1 MLCVIY
7 PPLTPITSTIGMHSW
22 YTDTPSRSEAPLV
35 LRYTLLLYIAP
46 VLDDMRTVEEF
57 VANEA
62 TDIDYTFV
70 LPPGLNNKPVTGTL
84 LTGPD

>member
-1 MLCVIY
+1 MTCV
-7 PPLTPITSTIGMHSW
+7 IGMHSW

-84 LTGPD
+84 LTTGPD